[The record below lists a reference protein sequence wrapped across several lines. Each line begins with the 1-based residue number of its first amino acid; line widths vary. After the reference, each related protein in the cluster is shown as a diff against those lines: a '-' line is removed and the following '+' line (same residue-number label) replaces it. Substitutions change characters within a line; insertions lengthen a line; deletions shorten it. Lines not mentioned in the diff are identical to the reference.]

1 MLTKMCSNE
10 QHLHKQS
17 LDSGLFRVTC
27 CVHFNYIYSILTSLK
42 TLH

>member
-17 LDSGLFRVTC
+17 LDSGLFALPAA
-27 CVHFNYIYSILTSLK
+27 YILTISTPFL
-42 TLH
+42 LH